1 MATIGVGSGGQ
12 LLQGKTAKSD
22 ERDHVL
28 LLGMNS
34 DPTAR
39 CDNGQAILRHT

>member
-1 MATIGVGSGGQ
+1 MGWEADGQ

-34 DPTAR
+34 DPMAR
-39 CDNGQAILRHT
+39 CDDGQRRSCGTP